1 MLHCQ
6 GKYVVDS
13 DRHFMPYGKVKFIN
27 MKSKFGFITEKE
39 SGKDIYVHIK
49 DLTDEV
55 TEGDEVEFV
64 IAVQKRGPVAITVRK
79 KT

>member
-1 MLHCQ
+1 MVSVFDL
-6 GKYVVDS
+6 S
-13 DRHFMPYGKVKFIN
+13 FMPYGKVKFIN
-27 MKSKFGFITEKE
+27 SKNKFGFITENE

-64 IAVQKRGPVAITVRK
+64 MAERKRGPVALAVRK
-79 KT
+79 KS